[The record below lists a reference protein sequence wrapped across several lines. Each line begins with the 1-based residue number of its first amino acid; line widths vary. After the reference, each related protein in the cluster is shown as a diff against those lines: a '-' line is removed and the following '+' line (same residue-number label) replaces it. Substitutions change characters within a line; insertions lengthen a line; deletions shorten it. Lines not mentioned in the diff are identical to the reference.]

1 MNPPRRLVP
10 AVSRTLAAALM
21 AGAIVLAPSS
31 GTAASTPGPAD
42 TLVFVP
48 SADAYVDAAQPS
60 VSFGSSNYLWVDA
73 SSAKQSFLRFSLD
86 GVVGRTVTAVHLRLY
101 QTDASPVG
109 GRVWSISSSD
119 WDESVTWDTR
129 PAIDG
134 PMLGTFGNVE
144 VLTWYEVALDPSI
157 VPVDGPISLAVDSDN
172 ADGAR
177 WASGEHTSQPQLVVE
192 LEPVDSDSFTFT
204 PQADAYVD
212 ASQPDVSFGSAASM
226 WVDAGP
232 EKQAFLR
239 FDLTGIDGRI
249 VTGVRLRLYQ
259 IDSSPLGGRV
269 FAMSSNGWDESVT
282 WNSRPAID
290 GGQVGSF
297 GTVGGGEWYE
307 AVLDPSAVVGDGTIS
322 LALDSTDA
330 DGARWRSREH
340 VELPQLIVDVARVAG
355 LIRQGLSEVAAPSLG
370 SSDPTDTGSNHRL
383 AVTESGRLLA
393 VHGRH
398 AQGVQLSWRDPG
410 GGWMMK
416 SRGEAENGL
425 LLGGTGT
432 GDWVA
437 SIAVGRDSSGEE
449 HAWVV
454 WSGTTAQSSASVEL
468 RRLSDLDSAEGPNVG
483 PVTTVASSGL
493 GNSKVDLAFET
504 PPDGGLRGCITWLQ
518 RVGSSSWNVTLI
530 WFTDLDVDQPSF
542 HDRKVLFGAT
552 SGGRNG
558 TLIPVPAGLRLVA
571 RNRAGRLQLFAHDQA
586 TPLTSWT
593 GGARGVAV
601 GGSSVP
607 AGDALPSGEVLTA
620 VESDTAGHVVVVQR
634 FSANGGSATV
644 DLQLTGYREP
654 SVVADGPGA
663 LLVMIRDADGF
674 VVSRAYSPSS
684 GWDSTERLEIGP
696 EGGGNHAWPN
706 VLRQAGGRL
715 RLIVR
720 GPAGGPSQTAVLGMD
735 RPR

>member
-1 MNPPRRLVP
+1 
-10 AVSRTLAAALM
+10 
-21 AGAIVLAPSS
+21 
-31 GTAASTPGPAD
+31 
-42 TLVFVP
+42 
-48 SADAYVDAAQPS
+48 
-60 VSFGSSNYLWVDA
+60 
-73 SSAKQSFLRFSLD
+73 
-86 GVVGRTVTAVHLRLY
+86 
-101 QTDASPVG
+101 
-109 GRVWSISSSD
+109 
-119 WDESVTWDTR
+119 
-129 PAIDG
+129 
-134 PMLGTFGNVE
+134 
-144 VLTWYEVALDPSI
+144 
-157 VPVDGPISLAVDSDN
+157 
-172 ADGAR
+172 
-177 WASGEHTSQPQLVVE
+177 
-192 LEPVDSDSFTFT
+192 
-204 PQADAYVD
+204 
-212 ASQPDVSFGSAASM
+212 
-226 WVDAGP
+226 
-232 EKQAFLR
+232 
-239 FDLTGIDGRI
+239 
-249 VTGVRLRLYQ
+249 
-259 IDSSPLGGRV
+259 
-269 FAMSSNGWDESVT
+269 
-282 WNSRPAID
+282 
-290 GGQVGSF
+290 
-297 GTVGGGEWYE
+297 
-307 AVLDPSAVVGDGTIS
+307 
-322 LALDSTDA
+322 
-330 DGARWRSREH
+330 
-340 VELPQLIVDVARVAG
+340 
-355 LIRQGLSEVAAPSLG
+355 
-370 SSDPTDTGSNHRL
+370 
-383 AVTESGRLLA
+383 
-393 VHGRH
+393 
-398 AQGVQLSWRDPG
+398 
-410 GGWMMK
+410 MMK